1 MVFEQVWIEHIS
13 QLNLLIFRSILGVDE
28 VLADFK
34 DLFELVDALEVEL
47 AVLNDNT
54 EAFALGLVRL
64 VLLLAVHYDGEADVA
79 RGEIL

>member
-1 MVFEQVWIEHIS
+1 MVFEQVWIEYIS